1 MRRNELMP
9 KRNYTLASSAAG
21 RHSLVLCLIPCRGFF
36 EPNYESGKTVRWSI
50 GLAGGQ
56 PTAIAGL
63 WRAWDEPDGTVSL
76 SVTMLALNANWHS

>member
-1 MRRNELMP
+1 M
-9 KRNYTLASSAAG
+9 
-21 RHSLVLCLIPCRGFF
+21 
-36 EPNYESGKTVRWSI
+36 RWSI

-76 SVTMLALNANWHS
+76 SVTMLALNADWHS